1 MKHFELKANDP
12 KTILIALILI
22 AGLIFFLQGGKA
34 AAGNGAQ
41 APITTITKLSV
52 PEKESKFVRAPDLSG
67 IAGYINTP
75 EGFKL
80 SDVAGKVI
88 LVDFW
93 TYSCINCIRTQPYL
107 NAWNEKYADKGLIIV
122 GVHTPEFDFEK
133 EIDNVQAAVTKE
145 GITYPVVLDNDFS
158 TWRAYKNRYWPR
170 KYLIDADGFIR
181 YDHIGEGAYEET
193 EEMIQQLLRERDEK
207 IKLDSAAAQPIS
219 GGETGQD
226 FSQIGTPEIYLGYD
240 FARAPLGS
248 PEGFQPN
255 QTVTYSIP
263 QTSEIQ
269 PNLVYLEG
277 EWKNNGDNMELVS
290 ENGKVILLYKAKA
303 LNIVAG
309 NPAQL
314 SVQLDGSPLSPEQR
328 GEDVSILNGKGTVS
342 VEEEKLYSLIA
353 APNYDPHLI
362 EILVTGKGFQLYTFT
377 FG

>member
-1 MKHFELKANDP
+1 MKHFEIKPNDP
-12 KTILIALILI
+12 KTIIIALII
-22 AGLIFFLQGGKA
+22 IVGLVFFFQNGKA
-34 AAGNGAQ
+34 MPGTNNEIV
-41 APITTITKLSV
+41 PITKTPIA
-52 PEKESKFVRAPDLSG
+52 EKEGKYPLAPELSG

-107 NAWNEKYADKGLIIV
+107 NAWHEKYADKGLVIV

-133 EIDNVQAAVTKE
+133 EIANVQEAVENEK
-145 GITYPVVLDNDFS
+145 ILYPVVLDNDYS

-193 EEMIQQLLRERDEK
+193 EQMIQQLLQERDEK
-207 IKLDSAAAQPIS
+207 IGFESETAAS
-219 GGETGQD
+219 GIAGTNQD
-226 FSQIGTPEIYLGYD
+226 FSQIGTPELYLGYD
-240 FARAPLGS
+240 FARAPLGNV
-248 PEGFQPN
+248 EGFQPN
-255 QTVTYSIP
+255 QTVTYTLP
-263 QTSEIQ
+263 PNSEIE

-290 ENGKVILLYKAKA
+290 ENGKVLLLYKAKA

-314 SVQLDGSPLSPEQR
+314 SVRLDANPITPEQR
-328 GEDVSILNGKGTVS
+328 GEDVSILNGKGIVDVS
-342 VEEEKLYSLIA
+342 EEKLYNLVS
-353 APNYDPHLI
+353 APNYDPHLL
-362 EILVTGKGFQLYTFT
+362 EFHVTGKGFQLYTFT